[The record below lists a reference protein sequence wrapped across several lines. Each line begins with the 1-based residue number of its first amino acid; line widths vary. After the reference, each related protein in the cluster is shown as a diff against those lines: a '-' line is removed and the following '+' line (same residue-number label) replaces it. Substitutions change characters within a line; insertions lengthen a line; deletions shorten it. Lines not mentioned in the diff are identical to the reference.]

1 MASEDLI
8 RTIADYEKYR
18 ERHGIDN
25 DFINAYLQ
33 AAQVSFQTE
42 KDIAYGLWL
51 TSNLKRYISDFI
63 YEKTEGG
70 TFWKLEKYAN
80 DNKTEYEIVNMMFT
94 VFKLESEHIFES
106 FLYYVER
113 DRRYEKRFYVPRRN
127 TLGIVIK
134 DLQEMEVEDTLD
146 VYGLSL
152 PSRVGKTTIIDFF
165 MAWIGLRH
173 PDSHNAYGGHS
184 GQLAKRFFK
193 GLDNIIETPDYRYE
207 ELFMYANPRMKKVI
221 ESKSSDPAEY
231 TINLGKPDEFATFT
245 CRGIDGTWT
254 GAIDVSSNGYLCVDD
269 LVRDREH
276 SLSPSRMENTYQ
288 EYQNKMLDRMN
299 DGAKKILVG
308 TLWSTNDPLKREE
321 KQNENNPRAR
331 FRRIPAL
338 NEEGESNFQY
348 EFKGFSTQYYI
359 DMRER
364 LDKAEWMAKFQQQ
377 PFVREGL
384 TFPVEELKYFDGII
398 PDEVHRTVAIVDCAF
413 GGGDSLSMPVCKEF
427 DNKDGYIIGWVFDKR
442 SPQYTVPKVV
452 DAIERYSISLV
463 WIEKNSGGQFIAEK
477 IQKEMDARGIHG
489 CVLEL
494 YSAPVK
500 MHKEEKIVGYSGYV
514 KNHFY
519 FLRSKNTSDIDC
531 YKADEDYR
539 KAMDETTTWSA
550 EGKRQHD
557 DAPDSLS
564 SLAMK
569 LENRQKRNKASV
581 SRSWI

>member
-1 MASEDLI
+1 MASDDLI
-8 RTIADYEKYR
+8 RTIAEYEDYRARK
-18 ERHGIDN
+18 GIDN

-33 AAQVSFQTE
+33 AAQVAFQTE
-42 KDIAYGLWL
+42 EDIEYGLGL
-51 TSNLKRYISDFI
+51 TSNLKKYISDFI

-70 TFWKLEKYAN
+70 TFWQLDKYAS
-80 DNKTEYEIVNMMFT
+80 DHKTEYEIVNMMFL
-94 VFKLESEHIFES
+94 VFKLEAEHRFES

-127 TLGIVIK
+127 TLGVVIN
-134 DLQEMEVEDTLD
+134 DLQEMEVDDKLD

-193 GLDNIIETPDYRYE
+193 GLDNILETPDYRYE
-207 ELFMYANPRMKKVI
+207 ELFMYVNPKMKKVI

-231 TINLGKPDEFATFT
+231 TINLGKPDEFATYT

-321 KQNENNPRAR
+321 KQNEDNPRAR

-338 NEEGESNFQY
+338 NDEEESNFQY
-348 EFKGFSTQYYI
+348 EVKGFSTQYYV
-359 DMRER
+359 DMRSR

-384 TFPVEELKYFDGII
+384 TFPADELMYFDGII
-398 PDEVHRTVAIVDCAF
+398 PDGKCRTVGIVDCAF
-413 GGGDSLSMPVCKEF
+413 GGGDSLSMPVGKEF
-427 DNKDGYIIGWVFDKR
+427 DNKDVYIVGWVFDKR
-442 SPQYTVPKVV
+442 APQFTVPKIV
-452 DAIERYSISLV
+452 DAIDKFGITLL

-477 IQKEMDARGIHG
+477 IQKEMDARGIAG
-489 CVLEL
+489 C
-494 YSAPVK
+494 
-500 MHKEEKIVGYSGYV
+500 KIER
-514 KNHFY
+514 N
-519 FLRSKNTSDIDC
+519 I
-531 YKADEDYR
+531 R
-539 KAMDETTTWSA
+539 KT
-550 EGKRQHD
+550 KRM
-557 DAPDSLS
+557 S
-564 SLAMK
+564 
-569 LENRQKRNKASV
+569 
-581 SRSWI
+581 